1 MKLLALQRRMA
12 RAVMTP
18 LTPSEHMR
26 RVAPDGRSMRA
37 VASEIIKPNDRLT
50 SFERLE
56 IYNRQYWFRILSGF
70 AEDFPGLRSV
80 LGGNKFDRMAKAYLA
95 DCPSQSFTLRNLGV
109 RLEGWLRKNP
119 QWAGARQ
126 QLALDMVRLEWADI
140 EAFDGAAEPPLRPED
155 LAGADPAKLRL
166 RLQPYIQLLDLH
178 YPVDDLLLEVR
189 KAEEHT
195 DFASNAFNER
205 HHRKRVCAV
214 AKLKPQ
220 PIFLAVHRMD
230 DSVYFR
236 RLQGEEFAILR
247 ALRAGKALNAAVESA
262 LKKSLIPA
270 EERPSHVQHWFQ
282 TWSALGWF
290 CRRENDKDPK
300 CNPVVAASR
309 GPQASK
315 NEQRSKS
322 NSAAV

>member
-26 RVAPDGRSMRA
+26 SVAPDGRSMRS

-80 LGGNKFDRMAKAYLA
+80 LGGSKFDRMAKAYLS
-95 DCPSQSFTLRNLGV
+95 DCPSQSFTLRNLGA
-109 RLEGWLRKNP
+109 RLQGWLRTNP
-119 QWAGARQ
+119 QWAGTRQ
-126 QLALDMVRLEWADI
+126 QLAVDMVRLEWADI
-140 EAFDGAAEPPLRPED
+140 EAFDGAAEPALKPED
-155 LAGADPAKLRL
+155 LANANTAKLRL

-189 KAEEHT
+189 KVAEDT
-195 DFASNAFNER
+195 DFASNAFSER
-205 HHRKRVCAV
+205 HHRKRVSAV
-214 AKLKPQ
+214 ARLKTE

-236 RLQGEEFAILR
+236 RLQAEEFAILR
-247 ALRAGKALNAAVESA
+247 GLRSGKTLNGAVESA
-262 LKKSLIPA
+262 LKKSSIPA
-270 EERPSHVQHWFQ
+270 EEQPAHVHHWFQ

-290 CRRENDKDPK
+290 CRIDDEESKRNSAEE
-300 CNPVVAASR
+300 ASSR
-309 GPQASK
+309 IAKVSR
-315 NEQRSKS
+315 NERHGKS
-322 NSAAV
+322 NPAVV

>member
-26 RVAPDGRSMRA
+26 SVTPDGRSMRA

-80 LGGNKFDRMAKAYLA
+80 LGGNRFDRMAKAYLS
-95 DCPSQSFTLRNLGV
+95 DCPSQSFTLRNLGA
-109 RLEGWLRKNP
+109 RLEGWLRKHA
-119 QWAGARQ
+119 QWAGTRQ
-126 QLALDMVRLEWADI
+126 LLALDMVRLEWADI
-140 EAFDGAAEPPLRPED
+140 EAFDGLAESPLKPED
-155 LAGADPAKLRL
+155 LAGANPAKLRL

-189 KAEEHT
+189 KVEQDT
-195 DFASNAFNER
+195 DFASNAFSER
-205 HHRKRVCAV
+205 HHRKRVSAV
-214 AKLKPQ
+214 ARLKTE

-236 RLQGEEFAILR
+236 RLQAEEFAILR
-247 ALRAGKALNAAVESA
+247 VLRGGKPLNTAVESA
-262 LKKSLIPA
+262 LKKSSIA
-270 EERPSHVQHWFQ
+270 TEERPAQVQHWFQ

-290 CRRENDKDPK
+290 CRVGDD
-300 CNPVVAASR
+300 VAER
-309 GPQASK
+309 
-315 NEQRSKS
+315 
-322 NSAAV
+322 NSAGQTTPGAKVSIK

>member
-26 RVAPDGRSMRA
+26 SLAPNGRSMRA

-95 DCPSQSFTLRNLGV
+95 DCPSQSFTLRNLGA

-119 QWAGARQ
+119 QWAGTRQ

-140 EAFDGAAEPPLRPED
+140 EAFDGAAEPPLKPED
-155 LAGADPAKLRL
+155 LAGANPAKLRL

-189 KAEEHT
+189 KVEEDT
-195 DFASNAFNER
+195 DFASNAFSER
-205 HHRKRVCAV
+205 HHRKRVSAV
-214 AKLKPQ
+214 ARLKTE

-236 RLQGEEFAILR
+236 RLEAEEFAILHG
-247 ALRAGKALNAAVESA
+247 LRSGKPLNSAVESA
-262 LKKSLIPA
+262 LRKSSIPA
-270 EERPSHVQHWFQ
+270 EERPAHVQRWFQ
-282 TWSALGWF
+282 TWAALGWF
-290 CRRENDKDPK
+290 CRIDHHDSQRNSAVE
-300 CNPVVAASR
+300 ASSRGARASR
-309 GPQASK
+309 
-315 NEQRSKS
+315 NERPSKS
-322 NSAAV
+322 NSAAL